1 MSFRFRN
8 VWLGPTDFMRNSF
21 HIFAFILISLAL
33 TSGPAD
39 AFRVT
44 PLTLE
49 LTPTGS
55 GSKKTFRVENTGT
68 APIAVQISIHKREML
83 FNGKDKMTPAD
94 DDFIIYPPQL
104 VLLPKRSQSV
114 QVRWIGKV
122 VPTSELSYRIISEQL
137 PINLQKKKQKG
148 AQITILLRYE
158 GTLYVAPK
166 GVKPD
171 LAVVAARS
179 MTTKKGERRLE
190 VVLNNRGSKHVI
202 MGGLKLSATA
212 GGATIV
218 LEGDQI
224 KGLDGAN
231 VLAGVKRRFRVPWP
245 KGLPAGQVQISLD
258 YRPLN

>member
-1 MSFRFRN
+1 
-8 VWLGPTDFMRNSF
+8 MRNSF
-21 HIFAFILISLAL
+21 HIFAFLLISLAL

-49 LTPTGS
+49 LSPS
-55 GSKKTFRVENTGT
+55 GRDSKKTFRVENDGNT
-68 APIAVQISIHKREML
+68 PIAVQISVHKREML
-83 FNGKDKMTPAD
+83 FNGKDKMTPAEE
-94 DDFIIYPPQL
+94 DFIIYPPQL

-137 PINLQKKKQKG
+137 PINLQKKKQTG
-148 AQITILLRYE
+148 AQIVILLRYE

-166 GVKPD
+166 GVKPE
-171 LAVVAARS
+171 LVVVAARG
-179 MTTKKGERRLE
+179 MTTKKGKRQLE
-190 VVLNNRGSKHVI
+190 VVLNNRGGKHVI

-212 GGATIV
+212 AGSTVV
-218 LEGDQI
+218 LEGDQV
-224 KGLDGAN
+224 KGMTGAN
-231 VLAGVKRRFRVPWP
+231 VLARAKRRFRVPWP